1 MWILNLVSW
10 ILFSVQRELKRFLWC
25 GQIRFRHLPST
36 VNKSTMLGHGLAR
49 ADSENIV
56 TNYRLFQRVNVTREF
71 HRVNIQVPYY
81 GLFLFINNSFIKII
95 IIRKCEE
102 PLFNMQQCVV
112 SDILIFLYFSI
123 HSLHLGYIVWSNAR
137 YIWAETKIF
146 QESIFARN

>member
-1 MWILNLVSW
+1 MLWINVDTQ
-10 ILFSVQRELKRFLWC
+10 FGVSVQRELKRFLWC

-36 VNKSTMLGHGLAR
+36 VNKSTMLGHGLVR

-56 TNYRLFQRVNVTREF
+56 TNYRLFHGSMWRVNST
-71 HRVNIQVPYY
+71 
-81 GLFLFINNSFIKII
+81 GLIYKFNTMTVFLFINNSFIKKI

-112 SDILIFLYFSI
+112 SYILIFLYFSI

-137 YIWAETKIF
+137 YWC
-146 QESIFARN
+146 QNGSYMYMCRN

>member
-36 VNKSTMLGHGLAR
+36 VNKSTMLGHGLVR

-56 TNYRLFQRVNVTREF
+56 TNYRLFHGSMWRVNST
-71 HRVNIQVPYY
+71 
-81 GLFLFINNSFIKII
+81 GLIYKFNTMTVFLFINNSFIKKI

-112 SDILIFLYFSI
+112 SDILIFFFRFI
-123 HSLHLGYIVWSNAR
+123 TFRVHCM
-137 YIWAETKIF
+137 K
-146 QESIFARN
+146 

>member
-36 VNKSTMLGHGLAR
+36 VNKSTMLGHGLVR

-56 TNYRLFQRVNVTREF
+56 TNYRLFHGSMWRVNST
-71 HRVNIQVPYY
+71 
-81 GLFLFINNSFIKII
+81 GLIYKFNTMTVFLFINNSFIKKKI

-102 PLFNMQQCVV
+102 PLFNMQQWVV
-112 SDILIFLYFSI
+112 SDILIIFFSD
-123 HSLHLGYIVWSNAR
+123 SLHLGYIVWSNAR
-137 YIWAETKIF
+137 YWC
-146 QESIFARN
+146 QNGSYMYMCRN